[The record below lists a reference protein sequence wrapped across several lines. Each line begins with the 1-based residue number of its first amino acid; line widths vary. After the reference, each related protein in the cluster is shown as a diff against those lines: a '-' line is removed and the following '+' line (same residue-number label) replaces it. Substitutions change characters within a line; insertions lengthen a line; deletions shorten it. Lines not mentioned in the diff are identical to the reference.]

1 MNRKMF
7 GELISEAIAMFIII
21 TLGESAAAM
30 YILYDPSPYQNAY
43 WGLCICW
50 GLAVT
55 IAIYV
60 TASVSGT
67 HANPAVTLALALYR
81 GFPWKKVL
89 PYWAAQVIG
98 AFIGAMI
105 VYQLYSPVI
114 DYYNHIHQL
123 TRDAGGAA
131 GVFFTSTGMAITPI
145 HALGDEIILTAFL
158 IFGIFAITERFNE
171 AAPTA
176 NSGALIIGL
185 LVATIGACMGYL
197 EGWAI
202 NPARDLGPRLFA
214 FLAGWGESAFPGKD
228 HYWWIPIIGPLIGG
242 VMGATAFQCLIYPFL
257 PARIHAK
264 QQAAILLNRQ
274 HP

>member
-21 TLGESAAAM
+21 ALGESAAAM

-176 NSGALIIGL
+176 NSGALVIGL

-214 FLAGWGESAFPGKD
+214 FLAGWGESAFPEK
-228 HYWWIPIIGPLIGG
+228 ITTGG
-242 VMGATAFQCLIYPFL
+242 FRLSAP
-257 PARIHAK
+257 
-264 QQAAILLNRQ
+264 
-274 HP
+274 

>member
-1 MNRKMF
+1 MNQKMF
-7 GELISEAIAMFIII
+7 GELISEAVAMFIII
-21 TLGESAAAM
+21 ALGESAAAM

-89 PYWAAQVIG
+89 PYWAAQIIG

-158 IFGIFAITERFNE
+158 VFGIFAITERFNE

-176 NSGALIIGL
+176 NSGALVIGF

-228 HYWWIPIIGPLIGG
+228 HYWWIPILGPLIGG

-257 PARIHAK
+257 PARVQAK
-264 QQAAILLNRQ
+264 QQAAILLNKQ